1 MNLFAEM
8 RQKYQ
13 PLLPKVLVK
22 SSHVVLEKQKIDQ
35 HRSTSL
41 KTLFPKIWEQK
52 GSLLVSGQGKTKA
65 LRIGVLF
72 SGGQASGGHNV
83 IAGLWD
89 AMLEGNSHSQLIGFL
104 DGPSGLIS
112 NKARVLHPQE
122 IDAFRNLGGF
132 HLIGSGRTKIE
143 TEEQRDSCIKTCK
156 ALALDGIVIVGGDDS
171 NTNAAILA
179 EYFLSQGCD
188 TKVIGVPKTIDGDLR
203 SKEIEISF
211 GFDSAC
217 KTYSE
222 LIGNIA
228 LDALSSKKYYHM
240 IKLMGRSASHITLEC
255 ALATHPNL
263 ALIGE
268 EKESLSAIVN
278 KIANLVCSRSE
289 KGKEYGVILIPE
301 GLIEFIPEMGTCIAE
316 LNQLLGSGRTV
327 EHLSKQSG
335 ALFASLPER
344 IQKQLLLDRDPHG
357 NIALSQ
363 VETESLLIE
372 LVSKE
377 LSQRS
382 SYQGKFSP
390 ISHFFGYE
398 GRACFPSN
406 FDANYC
412 YALGV
417 MAAIGVREGATG
429 VICAIQKMKGPVS
442 DWEPSLVPIT
452 QLMHL
457 EERSGKQKPVI
468 EKVLVDLKSKPFL
481 QFAEKR
487 DKWALEDS
495 YQSPGPIQFF
505 GDSVL
510 VDSAPRILI

>member
-1 MNLFAEM
+1 MNLFAIM

-13 PLLPKVLVK
+13 PVLPKILAK
-22 SSHVVLEKQKIDQ
+22 PSHVVLQKQKRQNQDNDN
-35 HRSTSL
+35 L
-41 KTLFPKIWEQK
+41 KTLFPKTWEQT
-52 GSLLVSGQGKTKA
+52 GSLLVPGKGETRA

-83 IAGLWD
+83 IAGLMD
-89 AMLEGNSHSQLIGFL
+89 AMQEGNLDSELIGFL
-104 DGPSGLIS
+104 DGPSGVIS
-112 NKARVLHPQE
+112 NKARVLHSQD
-122 IDAFRNLGGF
+122 IDAVRNLGGF

-143 TEEQRDSCIKTCK
+143 TKEQRESCIKTCK
-156 ALALDGIVIVGGDDS
+156 ALSLDGIVIIGGDDS

-179 EYFLSQGCD
+179 EYFLAHGCD

-203 SKEIEISF
+203 SEEIEISF

-217 KTYSE
+217 KTYAE

-228 LDALSSKKYYHM
+228 LDALSAKKYYHVV
-240 IKLMGRSASHITLEC
+240 KLMGRSASHITLEC

-268 EKESLSAIVN
+268 ERESLASIVK
-278 KIANLVCSRSE
+278 KIADLVCARSE
-289 KGKEYGVILIPE
+289 QGKEYGVILIPE
-301 GLIEFIPEMGTCIAE
+301 GLIEFIPEMGACITE
-316 LNQLLGSGRTV
+316 LNQLLSSGRKI
-327 EHLSKQSG
+327 EHLTEKSG
-335 ALFASLPER
+335 ALFESLPEK

-372 LVSKE
+372 LVSQE
-377 LSQRS
+377 LSKRP
-382 SYQGKFSP
+382 SYRGKFSP

-398 GRACFPSN
+398 GRACYPSN

-412 YALGV
+412 YSLGV

-429 VICAIQKMKGPVS
+429 MICAMQKMKGPVS
-442 DWEPSLVPIT
+442 DWEPSLVPLT

-457 EERSGKQKPVI
+457 EERNGKEKPVI
-468 EKVLVDLKSKPFL
+468 EKALVDLKSKSFH
-481 QFAEKR
+481 QFVEMR
-487 DKWALEDS
+487 GRWSLEDS
-495 YQSPGPIQFF
+495 YQAPGPIQFF
-505 GDSVL
+505 GDSL
-510 VDSAPRILI
+510 LTDSSPRILG